1 MHGSGLSSHA
11 HAQLDAA
18 AATVG
23 SDLYGLG
30 TLDDGGSD
38 EGGSEAAFGGGL
50 TRVPGCSGPDDPL
63 ATLDLSAHLRAT
75 FLALRDTDPQLLQQA
90 GAEMSARQAKA
101 VTALLGAA
109 ETQQP

>member
-1 MHGSGLSSHA
+1 MRW
-11 HAQLDAA
+11 QLDAA

-30 TLDDGGSD
+30 TFADGGGSD
-38 EGGSEAAFGGGL
+38 EEGSEAAFGGL

-63 ATLDLSAHLRAT
+63 ATLNLSAHLRST
-75 FLALRDTDPQLLQQA
+75 FLALRDTDPQLLQAA

-101 VTALLGAA
+101 VQALFGAA
-109 ETQQP
+109 APQ